1 MVTVHADTATGLA
14 DLARLRQGAYRFVS
28 VLLLDPNEERLNAA
42 RDAARYLGRTYRQAS
57 GLAFYESWHALVREV
72 GALGPLQISDI
83 QKAYCSLFVGSSARS
98 PVPLHESPYLDPRG
112 MAPGKVLVQ
121 VEAQY
126 TAAGLRSSPSVET
139 PDHVATEMEFVS
151 FLCGQETEAW
161 RAGLLPKAKEVLAR
175 QDRFLS
181 QHLCQWLPQ
190 QAAIVSARDGPG
202 FYAKVTQ
209 AAHALVAHDADFV
222 RAVLLRLETP
232 GST

>member
-1 MVTVHADTATGLA
+1 M
-14 DLARLRQGAYRFVS
+14 ARLRQAAYRFVS

-57 GLAFYESWHALVREV
+57 GLAFYKSWHTLLREV

-151 FLCGQETEAW
+151 FLCGKEAEAW
-161 RAGLLPKAKEVLAR
+161 RSVDVNQALDLLSR
-175 QDRFLS
+175 QKTFLEA
-181 QHLCQWLPQ
+181 HLFRWLPFLEN
-190 QAAIVSARDGPG
+190 AVARRDRDG
-202 FYAKVTQ
+202 FYAEVIR
-209 AAHALVAHDADFV
+209 ASWALIAHDVDMTGFLIS
-222 RAVLLRLETP
+222 RLREAVKVH
-232 GST
+232 